1 MEDVDANVGVRKKQ
15 RRRRTIFQVVHDAND
30 NETYI
35 AANERISEEHHK
47 LSYNERNMICEEIHG
62 VACHA
67 REESPDLLRSSLAL
81 LSLELEDLVQLDKLD
96 KKNDNT
102 SPFLSTGFQLSR
114 HSATAGT
121 YVNNPEFQ
129 LRFLRSENFDA
140 RKAAIRL
147 MKFMNFV
154 MEIFG
159 VHALFR
165 PIKLTDFKRQDLKVL
180 QTGWLQVLP
189 FRDRSGRKVFIW
201 VDKMGFQYDP
211 ILRTKLTTYI
221 SLAGTRDIESQ
232 QKGIV
237 CVALPAVYSPSSSSS
252 RSTNDAIENKGNQ
265 LLCLKYTN
273 MAIEALPIKICAIH
287 IGIMYNYRRILSPLE
302 RVLLKMIMG
311 VVPRMLPRMTIDIVG
326 AEELRKI
333 LSGYGISINLIP
345 VASSG
350 AIKIVEFKKWLKFQR
365 RIDDLETAEAYL
377 PSEIDCP
384 GSNDVVFRPGSSM
397 IENPGNDMFRSLVES
412 KVREV
417 TSDSVSYFTQQKTKD
432 DIAME
437 IVEEIS
443 QRKGRFL
450 RWNNYEGCWAELKD
464 ISQVKSKIATT
475 YRDLKLK
482 TKRIRNDLSN

>member
-1 MEDVDANVGVRKKQ
+1 MLPSSCC
-15 RRRRTIFQVVHDAND
+15 
-30 NETYI
+30 NELYCYDWLPLYI
-35 AANERISEEHHK
+35 YCDHFSSPHLLYFPPYYLIG
-47 LSYNERNMICEEIHG
+47 YNE
-62 VACHA
+62 
-67 REESPDLLRSSLAL
+67 
-81 LSLELEDLVQLDKLD
+81 
-96 KKNDNT
+96 
-102 SPFLSTGFQLSR
+102 
-114 HSATAGT
+114 
-121 YVNNPEFQ
+121 
-129 LRFLRSENFDA
+129 
-140 RKAAIRL
+140 
-147 MKFMNFV
+147 
-154 MEIFG
+154 
-159 VHALFR
+159 
-165 PIKLTDFKRQDLKVL
+165 
-180 QTGWLQVLP
+180 
-189 FRDRSGRKVFIW
+189 
-201 VDKMGFQYDP
+201 
-211 ILRTKLTTYI
+211 
-221 SLAGTRDIESQ
+221 
-232 QKGIV
+232 
-237 CVALPAVYSPSSSSS
+237 
-252 RSTNDAIENKGNQ
+252 
-265 LLCLKYTN
+265 
-273 MAIEALPIKICAIH
+273 
-287 IGIMYNYRRILSPLE
+287 
-302 RVLLKMIMG
+302 
-311 VVPRMLPRMTIDIVG
+311 VG